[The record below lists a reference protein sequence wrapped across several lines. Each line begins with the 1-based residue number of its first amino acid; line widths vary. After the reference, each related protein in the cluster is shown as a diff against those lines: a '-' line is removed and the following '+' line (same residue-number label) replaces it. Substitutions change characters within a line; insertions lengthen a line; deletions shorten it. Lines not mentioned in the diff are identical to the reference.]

1 MKKVAIYLIL
11 TISTINICFSQMS
24 MVKDINYQT
33 KHSAQL
39 ILANVGN
46 DIFFTAQWVDST
58 TLETKRA
65 LWRTDGTEANT
76 KIIMDKNLPGTFFS
90 YEYADVK
97 RTNKRFVGAD
107 SVMFYATKRD
117 TLIRSNGGTY
127 SYSIATLNKVNK
139 SLNQIKKIVDFKPT
153 GTTYVYSDYDGIDVN
168 ESDLFNFNRSGNFV
182 YFVSKDSPYNSN
194 SSEFGLFRTDGT
206 SSGTFRLKEGGI
218 NGRILR
224 NPIRLTV
231 KNDLLYFIA
240 NGKQVLKTQGTDS
253 TTTTLIDFESLGDT
267 LTPYKITLTNDKI
280 FINVKSY
287 SKNYIYI
294 LNNNHLTINIL
305 STLNSSYNY
314 SQNDDEK
321 NNDIMYF
328 LTSQSNTY
336 QIIRSDGT
344 ATGTYPV
351 FSTTSNVSNL
361 KVHKNILF
369 FVTRIPSP
377 PGTNNGD
384 DFELWR
390 SDGSLSGTYLLRDIN
405 QEQNTNVRGSNI
417 QGLTS
422 IGNNLFFFANDG
434 VNGLELWKTDGS
446 TNGTVMVKN
455 ADPFP
460 PNPRTYGF
468 GGDKIIQTMQL
479 NNSLVYFFSTA
490 LYGEEIWVSDG
501 TSIGTKILKD
511 INQATESSFNLYPFY
526 SNERID
532 GFDDRILLNV
542 NDGFVGQETW
552 QSNGTK
558 NGTELLI
565 DYTKVWS
572 HPTYLLPL
580 YPAFWNSRLIPIT
593 KYNGKIYFKGGRDV
607 YGQGN
612 SLLSVDIASKTESS
626 SIVIPH
632 GMESILQLNT
642 KGFVNPGFNY
652 TYPIYY
658 YDFNSNSFTTLKTFE
673 LSTVNARGLS
683 NPFGHTNFQNK
694 IYCIGYDDIYPTG
707 KKEIWETDGTIANTK
722 KVTFPQLTSD
732 ISKIYVNKD
741 KMYII
746 EDISFTLGKLWYWE
760 GGSSQPIFLRNIDLD
775 YYKTAFVSKND
786 DYVYLIGKNS
796 IYQISYN
803 LNTANIIFNLPNSSY
818 FFNNKTSDFYRKA
831 PCPNSFLF
839 FLEKRLTSTTINE
852 LWSFNA
858 LTNQVQYINDI
869 AQCIEATFN
878 DVQIV
883 NNKFYFVNYTA
894 QDGCQIWRSDG
905 TKEGTFMVGPISSKF
920 KNSKP
925 QYLVNLNNE
934 LYFSADDGFHGR
946 ELWKY
951 NPCEVR
957 ETVASGNWENSS
969 NWTCSEIPKVTD
981 FKIFV
986 NEGHIININSNTE
999 VRDLINRGTVKF
1011 MGNYQLKINK

>member
-46 DIFFTAQWVDST
+46 DVFFTAQWVDST

-76 KIIMDKNLPGTFFS
+76 KIIMDKNLPETFFS

-168 ESDLFNFNRSGNFV
+168 ESDLFNFNRLGNFV
-182 YFVSKDSPYNSN
+182 YFVSKDSPNISY

-206 SSGTFRLKEGGI
+206 NTGTFRLKESGS

-224 NPIRLTV
+224 NPRNLVV
-231 KNDLLYFIA
+231 KNDYLYFVA
-240 NGKQVLKTQGTDS
+240 NEKQIWKTQGTDS
-253 TTTTLIDFESLGDT
+253 TTTLLIDFETLGDT
-267 LTPYKITLTNDKI
+267 LRPTKITFTNDKI
-280 FINVKSY
+280 FVNVQTYYRS
-287 SKNYIYI
+287 YIYV
-294 LNNNHLTINIL
+294 
-305 STLNSSYNY
+305 LNSNFIPTNIIGSIIYDSYY
-314 SQNDDEK
+314 GKIHESKD
-321 NNDIMYF
+321 NNLIYYV
-328 LTSQSNTY
+328 TSQSGSF
-336 QIIRSDGT
+336 QLIRSDGT
-344 ATGTYPV
+344 NNGTFPV
-351 FSTTSNVSNL
+351 CSSNYRYTDMTIHN
-361 KVHKNILF
+361 NILY
-369 FVTRIPSP
+369 FVNITAP
-377 PGTNNGD
+377 PPMTVNND
-384 DFELWR
+384 IELWR
-390 SDGSLSGTYLLRDIN
+390 SDGTASGTYRLKDIN
-405 QEQNTNVRGSNI
+405 QVLNVNYRGSYI

-422 IGNNLFFFANDG
+422 MGNNLYLFANDG
-434 VNGLELWKTDGS
+434 VNGLELWKTDGT

-455 ADPFP
+455 ADSFP
-460 PNPRTYGF
+460 PNPRTYGS
-468 GGDKIIQTMQL
+468 GGDKIIQTIQL
-479 NNSLVYFFSTA
+479 NGSLLYFFSTA

-501 TSIGTKILKD
+501 TSNGTTMIKD
-511 INQATESSFNLYPFY
+511 INQATESSINLYNFY
-526 SNERID
+526 SNELVNS
-532 GFDDRILLNV
+532 FDDRILLKV
-542 NDGFVGQETW
+542 NDGFVGEETW

-558 NGTELLI
+558 NGTEILI
-565 DYTKVWS
+565 DYTKPGS
-572 HPTYLLPL
+572 NPSSTFPP
-580 YPAFWNSRLIPIT
+580 YPAFFGSLLIPMT
-593 KYNGKIYFKGGRDV
+593 KYNGKIYFKVTIGN
-607 YGQGN
+607 YIQIN
-612 SLLSVDIASKTESS
+612 SLLSIDIASKTESS
-626 SIVIPH
+626 SVLIPH

-652 TYPIYY
+652 TLPIYY
-658 YDFNSNSFTTLKTFE
+658 YDFNSSTFTTLKTFE
-673 LSTVNARGLS
+673 LSKVIARGLS

-694 IYCIGYDDIYPTG
+694 IYCIGYDDIYLND
-707 KKEIWETDGTIANTK
+707 KKEIWETDGTLANTK
-722 KVTFPQLTSD
+722 KVTFPLLTSE
-732 ISKIYVNKD
+732 ISKIYVNRD

-746 EDISFTLGKLWYWE
+746 EGISSSFGKLWYWE
-760 GGSSQPIFLRNIDLD
+760 GGNSQPVFLRNIDLD
-775 YYKTAFVSKND
+775 NYLPNFACKND
-786 DYVYLIGKNS
+786 DYVYLISKNS
-796 IYQISYN
+796 LYQISYN
-803 LNTANIIFNLPNSSY
+803 LNTVNTIFNLPNANY

-839 FLEKRLTSTTINE
+839 FLEKRLPNVTTTE
-852 LWSFNA
+852 LWSFNSS
-858 LTNQVQYINDI
+858 TNQVQYLIDI
-869 AQCIEATFN
+869 SQCIEATFN

-883 NNKFYFVNYTA
+883 NNKFYFVNYTT

-905 TKEGTFMVGPISSKF
+905 TKEGTFMVGPISSKY

-925 QYLVNLNNE
+925 QSLVNLNNE

-969 NWTCSEIPKVTD
+969 NWTCSEVPKVTD